1 MKIPRFELERWQS
14 VWENRVELNIAESGV
29 LPLSPGEL
37 LETEAERAALLDA
50 RLGYPQTNGS
60 EELRGRI
67 AALYP
72 GAKPENVLATCGTA
86 EANFLV
92 TWSLVEPGDEVV
104 FMQPN
109 YMQVGLLAEGLG
121 AVVKPLW
128 LREELGWAPDLEE
141 LKRLVTPRTRLIA
154 VCNPNNPTGAVLTEA
169 AMAEI
174 AAVAAHGGAW
184 LLVDEVYRGAEHD
197 GGSTPPSAGL
207 TPTFWGRYERVLCTA
222 GLSKAYGLPGLRM
235 GWVVGEPATIERLW
249 CYHDYTAISVAA
261 LSDRLAAAA
270 LEPARREKILARTR
284 RLLREHYPIVRE
296 WLPRHARIGHAG
308 RLTHVPPH
316 AGAIA
321 WVGMPGVN
329 TAEFC
334 EELRERKSVLLVP
347 GEQFALPGYVR
358 VGFGYEG
365 EKLRA
370 ALERVDALLGQTV
383 QRT

>member
-1 MKIPRFELERWQS
+1 MKVPRFELERWQS
-14 VWENRVELNIAESGV
+14 IWENRVELNISESGV

-37 LETEAERAALLDA
+37 LETEAERAALLES

-72 GAKPENVLATCGTA
+72 GAAAENVLATCGTA
-86 EANFLV
+86 EANFLI
-92 TWSLVEPGDEVV
+92 TWALVEPGDEVI

-109 YMQVGLLAEGLG
+109 YMQVGLLAEGMG
-121 AVVKPLW
+121 AGVKPLW
-128 LREELGWAPDLEE
+128 LREELAWAPDLEE

-154 VCNPNNPTGAVLTEA
+154 VCNPNNPTGAVLSKA
-169 AMAEI
+169 AMAGIVE
-174 AAVAAHGGAW
+174 VAAQTGAW
-184 LLVDEVYRGAEHD
+184 LLADEVYRGAEHA
-197 GGSTPPSAGL
+197 GGL

-222 GLSKAYGLPGLRM
+222 GLSKAFGLPGLRM
-235 GWVVGEPATIERLW
+235 GWVVGEAATIERLW

-284 RLLREHYPIVRE
+284 RLVREHYPIVGE
-296 WLPRHARIGHAG
+296 WLSKHAG
-308 RLTHVPPH
+308 RLTHVPPR

-321 WVGMPGVN
+321 WVGLPGVN

-334 EELRERKSVLLVP
+334 EELRERKGVLLVP

-358 VGFGYEG
+358 VGYGYEG
-365 EKLRA
+365 DKLRA
-370 ALERVDALLGQTV
+370 ALERVDALLSQTV
-383 QRT
+383 QPR

>member
-1 MKIPRFELERWQS
+1 MKIQRFELERWQS
-14 VWENRVELNIAESGV
+14 VWENRVELNISESGV
-29 LPLSPGEL
+29 LPLSPAEL
-37 LETEAERAALLDA
+37 LETEAERTALLEA

-86 EANFLV
+86 EANFLAI
-92 TWSLVEPGDEVV
+92 WSLVEPGDELV

-109 YMQVGLLAEGLG
+109 YMQIGLLAEGMG

-128 LREELGWAPDLEE
+128 LRENLGWAPDLEE

-154 VCNPNNPTGAVLTEA
+154 VCNPNNPTGAVLSEA

-174 AAVAAHGGAW
+174 VSIAAKAGAW
-184 LLVDEVYRGAEHD
+184 LLADEVYRGAEHE
-197 GGSTPPSAGL
+197 GGP
-207 TPTFWGRYERVLCTA
+207 TPTFWGPYEHVLCSA

-235 GWVVGEPATIERLW
+235 GWVVGEAAAIERLW
-249 CYHDYTAISVAA
+249 GYHDYTAIAVAA

-296 WLPRHARIGHAG
+296 WLSRHAG
-308 RLTHVPPH
+308 RLTHVPPR

-321 WVGMPGVN
+321 WVGMPGIN

-334 EELRERKSVLLVP
+334 EELRDRKGVLLVP
-347 GEQFALPGYVR
+347 GEQFAMPGYVR
-358 VGFGYEG
+358 VGFGYEA

-370 ALERVDALLGQTV
+370 ALERVEALLAQGV
-383 QRT
+383 QRP

>member
-1 MKIPRFELERWQS
+1 MKVPRFELERWQS
-14 VWENRVELNIAESGV
+14 VWEHRVELNISESGV
-29 LPLSPGEL
+29 LPLSAGEL
-37 LETEAERAALLDA
+37 LETDAERAALLETQ
-50 RLGYPQTNGS
+50 LGYPQTNGS

-72 GAKPENVLATCGTA
+72 GARAENVLATCGCA
-86 EANFLV
+86 EANFLI

-154 VCNPNNPTGAVLTEA
+154 VCNPNNPTGAVLSEA

-174 AAVAAHGGAW
+174 VEVAVNAGAW
-184 LLVDEVYRGAEHD
+184 LLADEVYRGAEHD
-197 GGSTPPSAGL
+197 AAL
-207 TPTFWGRYERVLCTA
+207 TPTFWGRYERALCTA

-235 GWVVGEPATIERLW
+235 GWIVGETATIERLW
-249 CYHDYTAISVAA
+249 SYHDYTSIAVSAP
-261 LSDRLAAAA
+261 SHDLAVAA
-270 LEPARREKILARTR
+270 LEPLRREKILARTR
-284 RLLREHYPIVRE
+284 RLLRENYPIVRE
-296 WLPRHARIGHAG
+296 WVSRHTG
-308 RLTHVPPH
+308 RLTHIPPR

-321 WVGMPGVN
+321 WVGLPGISSG
-329 TAEFC
+329 EFC
-334 EELRERKSVLLVP
+334 ETLRDHQGVLLVP
-347 GEQFALPGYVR
+347 GEQFSMPGYVR
-358 VGFGYEG
+358 VGFGYQA

-370 ALERVDALLGQTV
+370 ALARVDALLGKAV
-383 QRT
+383 APHRVAG

>member
-1 MKIPRFELERWQS
+1 MKVPRFELERWQS
-14 VWENRVELNIAESGV
+14 IWENRVELNISESGV
-29 LPLSPGEL
+29 LPLSAGEL
-37 LETEAERAALLDA
+37 LETEAERAALLGT

-72 GAKPENVLATCGTA
+72 GAAAGNVLATCGTA
-86 EANFLV
+86 EANFLI
-92 TWSLVEPGDEVV
+92 TWALVEPGDEVI

-121 AVVKPLW
+121 AEVKPLW
-128 LREELGWAPDLEE
+128 LREELAWAPDLDE

-154 VCNPNNPTGAVLTEA
+154 VCNPNNPTGAVLNEA
-169 AMAEI
+169 AMAGIVE
-174 AAVAAHGGAW
+174 VAAKAGAW
-184 LLVDEVYRGAEHD
+184 LLADEVYRGAEHE
-197 GGSTPPSAGL
+197 GEFTPPTAGL

-235 GWVVGEPATIERLW
+235 GWVVGEAATIDRLW

-284 RLLREHYPIVRE
+284 RLLREHYPIVNN
-296 WLPRHARIGHAG
+296 WLSKHAG
-308 RLTHVPPH
+308 RLTHVPPR

-321 WVGMPGVN
+321 WVGLPGVN

-334 EELRERKSVLLVP
+334 EELRERKGVLLVP

-358 VGFGYEG
+358 VGYGYEG

-370 ALERVDALLGQTV
+370 ALNRVDALLTHSALM
-383 QRT
+383 R